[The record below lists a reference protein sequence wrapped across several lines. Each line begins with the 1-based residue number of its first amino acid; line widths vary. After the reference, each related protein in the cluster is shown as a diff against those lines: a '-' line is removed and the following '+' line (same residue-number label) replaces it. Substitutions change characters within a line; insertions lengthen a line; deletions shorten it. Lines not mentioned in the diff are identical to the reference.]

1 MIKEYN
7 NKAAHDAATRS
18 TTESE
23 ASLLLDTRE
32 TLIDGVNVKISLSPK
47 VGDIVCH
54 DANGK
59 VHFIALDTFH
69 ALPSGWVVI
78 GVIAHRQGRRI
89 LVAYKSQASKKF
101 SDVYQWIVTG
111 YTLDG
116 ESHECAVT
124 LHGEVDGT
132 FTYAASSKSEFK
144 SQFSDWILEHELA
157 SYHYSVHEDADG
169 NIILQL
175 DNYSAYEGGNSITGL
190 TLTPNVATELPAISS
205 APRVDGNTTYWAGMC
220 RKKFFDYYSVSGTTP
235 ESQVALTST
244 DVVNLTAFKTNAYC
258 DLLRGAYC
266 VDPANP
272 TDDDYIAYLDA
283 NMVRVPY
290 TRGVMAELYRDGK
303 ANTKALASVTYE
315 DQENQI
321 KIKYPAANYAAGIGF
336 EGVKG
341 FEVGDFYI
349 PSPAEWAEVM
359 RDITYGGAGVSGSA
373 IDPINRSL
381 VAVSGSPISC
391 TAYYWLAARYDADYA
406 WIYYGSFGN
415 IDSAYF
421 YSAFT
426 VVPVALYTLAE

>member
-7 NKAAHDAATRS
+7 NQAAYDAATKS

-23 ASLLLDTRE
+23 AALLLDTRE
-32 TLIDGVNVKISLSPK
+32 TLINGVNVKISLSPK

-78 GVIAHRQGRRI
+78 GVVAHRQGRRI

-124 LHGEVDGT
+124 LLGEVDGT

-144 SQFSDWILEHELA
+144 SQFSDWILNHELA

-190 TLTPNVATELPAISS
+190 TLTPNVATELPAITS
-205 APRVDGNTTYWAGMC
+205 APRVNGNTTYWAGMC

-235 ESQVALTST
+235 ESQVALTAT

-391 TAYYWLAARYDADYA
+391 TAYYWLAARYNAADA
-406 WIYYGSFGN
+406 WRCHGGRGLIGSSLFYY
-415 IDSAYF
+415 
-421 YSAFT
+421 AFT